1 MMKSVR
7 KIGLLALLVATL
19 VAVSGCGISKIRQI
33 RITSVGVKYVVPTS
47 TRSVDGV
54 LLLGIDNPSLSFTIL
69 DVQGVVKSYGRDL
82 AHFTAGE
89 LPVQA
94 RSVQVYEL
102 PCTAT
107 LSEKV
112 SLLDLLAIAS
122 KRSMEGMTVDLKL
135 RVSLGRGKGTTL
147 TFNDIDLSQFSQ

>member
-1 MMKSVR
+1 MKCVR
-7 KIGLLALLVATL
+7 KIGLLALAVATL
-19 VAVSGCGISKIRQI
+19 LAVSGCGISKIRQI

-47 TRSVDGV
+47 SRSVDGV
-54 LLLGIDNPSLSFTIL
+54 LLLGIDNPSLSFTAQ
-69 DVQGVVKSYGRDL
+69 DVQGVVKSYGREL
-82 AHFTAGE
+82 ARFTAGE

-102 PCTAT
+102 PCTAA

-112 SLLDLLAIAS
+112 SLLDLLAFAS
-122 KRSMEGMTVDLKL
+122 KRSMEGMTVDVKL

>member
-1 MMKSVR
+1 MKSVR
-7 KIGLLALLVATL
+7 KIGLLALFVATL
-19 VAVSGCGISKIRQI
+19 LAVSGCGISKIRQI
-33 RITSVGVKYVVPTS
+33 RVTSVGVKYVVPTS
-47 TRSVDGV
+47 SRSVDGV
-54 LLLGIDNPSLSFTIL
+54 LLLGIDNPSISFTAQ
-69 DVQGVVKSYGRDL
+69 DVQGVVKSYGREL
-82 AHFTAGE
+82 ARFTAGE

-102 PCTAT
+102 PCTAA

-112 SLLDLLAIAS
+112 SLLDLLAFAS
-122 KRSMEGMTVDLKL
+122 KRSMEGMTVDVKL